1 VWRPDSW
8 ITREESSETLFPPV
22 EGSYVPWAA
31 GPRVCPGKKFS
42 QVEFV
47 AVISSLLRDHRVRPV
62 LMKGESEKNASE
74 RLFESHPGLIL
85 PGCAQDETS
94 REAEGKM
101 GEEAEG
107 VILSN

>member
-1 VWRPDSW
+1 MWQPNRW
-8 ITREESSETLFPPV
+8 ITREESSETLFHPV

-47 AVISSLLRDHRVRPV
+47 AVISSLLKDHRVRPV

-74 RLFESHPGLIL
+74 RLLIVIRDSYIEVALKMRHPEKLRVRWEKKQKG
-85 PGCAQDETS
+85 
-94 REAEGKM
+94 
-101 GEEAEG
+101 
-107 VILSN
+107 